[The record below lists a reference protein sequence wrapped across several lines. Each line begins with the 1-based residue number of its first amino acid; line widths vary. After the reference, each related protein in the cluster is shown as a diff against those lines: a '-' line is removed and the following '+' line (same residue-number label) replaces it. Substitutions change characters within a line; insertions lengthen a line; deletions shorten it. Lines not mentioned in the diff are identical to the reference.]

1 MNLHDVVLLVAG
13 GRRFELISVLGNA
26 EVHLGRRGGRGI
38 VRLSGPLFRQEVAV
52 VPLYGKMIYFFF
64 LKRSQIWQIRKR
76 TWNLRF
82 PVVLDPHFYGV
93 NVSLQIFRHALLLQN
108 FVKCRL

>member
-13 GRRFELISVLGNA
+13 GRRLELVPVLRNA

-52 VPLYGKMIYFFF
+52 VPLYGKMKYFFF
-64 LKRSQIWQIRKR
+64 EDVITFGK
-76 TWNLRF
+76 
-82 PVVLDPHFYGV
+82 
-93 NVSLQIFRHALLLQN
+93 
-108 FVKCRL
+108 

>member
-13 GRRFELISVLGNA
+13 GRRLELVPVLRNA

-52 VPLYGKMIYFFF
+52 VPLYGKMKYFFF
-64 LKRSQIWQIRKR
+64 ETLSHLTNKKTHLELSIPRR
-76 TWNLRF
+76 TWSTFLW
-82 PVVLDPHFYGV
+82 G
-93 NVSLQIFRHALLLQN
+93 Q
-108 FVKCRL
+108 